1 MQDKTVNLNLD
12 QAAPPAIIHV
22 TQGDT
27 AWRWHFPVWLDGL
40 RWSIPSGAT
49 AILKGTKPD
58 GHVFAYTG
66 SISSN
71 EVVVNCA
78 LQMTICAGPVGCT
91 LIILDTA
98 GKRLH
103 VARIALLVAA
113 DPEASF
119 DVASDSSL
127 PAYAEVLDGISEL
140 LELAS
145 TIPDDLPGYIT
156 NWLDTNVDPA
166 TGYVL
171 DNTLTLSN
179 AAAPADKVG
188 DLKSAVGSNAF
199 ALDEHILQPIKYATL
214 SSDLAVT
221 FSSPEN
227 QLDTDYVSGLIPLPE
242 TLDGKIKHNG
252 NGYSSSRAIVFYN
265 NAKAPIGSE
274 TQNGYNLIET
284 TIPDGSAF
292 FRLRRGGGSASQVL
306 QASFNLS
313 AAEKA
318 NYLRTLIHFEPDLYI
333 YDFDAPD
340 IFTMEHTE
348 ISTSTGE
355 DTYSSASGYSGTDF
369 ILLPEDIELIGTY
382 AYTGSGRA
390 RVAFYNS
397 DKVFIRAVYSNSKRL
412 AATSIPEGAVFVRF
426 GTHSTI
432 PPASCIAVGL
442 VKMSKSNDE
451 IIDMIRQSLV

>member
-71 EVVVNCA
+71 EVVVNCQ

-91 LIILDTA
+91 LIILDSA

-113 DPEASF
+113 DPEAVF
-119 DVASDSSL
+119 DVASDSAL

-156 NWLDTNVDPA
+156 NWLDTNIDPA

-171 DNTLTLSN
+171 DNTLSLSN

-188 DLKSAVGSNAF
+188 ELKSAVGSNAF
-199 ALDEHILQPIKYATL
+199 ALDEHVLKPIKYATL

-227 QLDTDYVSGLIPLPE
+227 QLDTDYVSGLIPLPV

-265 NAKAPIGSE
+265 NAKVPIDSA

-313 AAEKA
+313 SAAKA
-318 NYLRTLIHFEPDLYI
+318 NYLRTLMHVEPDLYI

-348 ISTSTGE
+348 I
-355 DTYSSASGYSGTDF
+355 
-369 ILLPEDIELIGTY
+369 IHRIGQ
-382 AYTGSGRA
+382 
-390 RVAFYNS
+390 
-397 DKVFIRAVYSNSKRL
+397 
-412 AATSIPEGAVFVRF
+412 
-426 GTHSTI
+426 
-432 PPASCIAVGL
+432 
-442 VKMSKSNDE
+442 SKSSVL
-451 IIDMIRQSLV
+451 RR